1 MCVCAPS
8 PHRDQSSWEFHFHEV
23 IVLGCAL
30 YIYTWLVPVV
40 LSSLLWWRGSQNRYS
55 LLELLSIYGY
65 SISIFIPITVH
76 CWRKGGREGR
86 KREAL
91 TLKDIIPLRCS
102 G

>member
-1 MCVCAPS
+1 MCVCVCAPS

-30 YIYTWLVPVV
+30 YVYTWLVPVV
-40 LSSLLWWRGSQNRYS
+40 LSSLLWWRGSQNRFS

-76 CWRKGGREGR
+76 IASGEREGEREGGRGGG
-86 KREAL
+86 A
-91 TLKDIIPLRCS
+91 
-102 G
+102 